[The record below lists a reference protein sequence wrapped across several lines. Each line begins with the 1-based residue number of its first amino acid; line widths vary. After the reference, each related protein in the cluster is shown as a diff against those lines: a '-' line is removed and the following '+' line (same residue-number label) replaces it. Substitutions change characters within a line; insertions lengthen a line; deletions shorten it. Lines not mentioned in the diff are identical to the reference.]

1 MYQRNNDVSDGC
13 LATGEGTSETNF
25 NKFSFDSKLKASDQ
39 HYGGHGLNSSLKLWK
54 SFPWILH
61 CQPTITNVDIDK
73 ANKAAL
79 VGAEDNLLTTHVVT
93 KLHLLYKL
101 PLVKTNAECTE
112 IGKAPYNPKLILCVK
127 ASCLLFWLDLLQS
140 IFCHS
145 QVLAFQLSSTCV
157 FLKGSCLSLR
167 I

>member
-93 KLHLLYKL
+93 KLHLLYKHCPSFSGTKCRMYWNWEDTVQIQSL
-101 PLVKTNAECTE
+101 HCVWRFPVSCFD
-112 IGKAPYNPKLILCVK
+112 LICFN
-127 ASCLLFWLDLLQS
+127 LFFVTLKFS
-140 IFCHS
+140 HFNCRPR
-145 QVLAFQLSSTCV
+145 VSS
-157 FLKGSCLSLR
+157 
-167 I
+167 